1 MSVLSK
7 SLIRDRLKRQINDP
21 RSLVVTPFPIDE
33 KALDA
38 DSLDLRLGHHFLFP
52 RLPAQDAVD
61 TQGSKPRSDL
71 SVHIP
76 FGKPLV
82 LPAHQTVLGVTL
94 EFIKLPF
101 DLSGQ
106 ILTKSSI
113 ARSFLV
119 IETAP
124 WIHPNYRGC
133 LTLEIANVSNSTL
146 ILHPGMPIG
155 QLILLSVDKPVKM
168 GLLSGTYVGP
178 IRPEA
183 PTSHTSHRH

>member
-7 SLIRDRLKRQINDP
+7 SLILDRLKLEIDRP
-21 RSLVVTPFPIDE
+21 ESLVVTPFDE
-33 KALDA
+33 SALDL

-52 RLPAQDAVD
+52 KLPAEGAINAQDR
-61 TQGSKPRSDL
+61 GPRSDF

-76 FGKPLV
+76 FGQPLV
-82 LPAHQTVLGVTL
+82 LPAHQTVLGMTL
-94 EFIKLPF
+94 EFIKLPY
-101 DLSGQ
+101 DVSGQ

-133 LTLEIANVSNSTL
+133 LTLELANVSNSTL
-146 ILHPGMPIG
+146 ILNPGMRIG
-155 QLILLSVDKPVKM
+155 QLILLSIDHPDPN
-168 GLLSGTYVGP
+168 GELSGAYVGP
-178 IRPEA
+178 VRPEA
-183 PTSHTSHRH
+183 APHQSSHKH

>member
-7 SLIRDRLKRQINDP
+7 SLILDRLGRQIDDP
-21 RSLVVTPFPIDE
+21 LSFVVTPFDE
-33 KALDA
+33 LALDA

-61 TQGSKPRSDL
+61 TQGDKLRSDL

-76 FGKPLV
+76 SGKPLV

-94 EFIKLPF
+94 EFIKLPY
-101 DLSGQ
+101 DVSGQ

-155 QLILLSVDKPVKM
+155 QLILISIDKPEKIN
-168 GLLSGTYVGP
+168 GLSGTYLGP

-183 PTSHTSHRH
+183 PPNKASHKH

>member
-1 MSVLSK
+1 MSVFSK
-7 SLIRDRLKRQINDP
+7 SLIRDRLKRQIDAP
-21 RSLVVTPFPIDE
+21 QSFVVTPFDE
-33 KALDA
+33 DESAMDA

-52 RLPAQDAVD
+52 RLPAQDVVD
-61 TQGSKPRSDL
+61 TQGDKPRSDL

-94 EFIKLPF
+94 EFIKLPY
-101 DLSGQ
+101 DVSGQ

-155 QLILLSVDKPVKM
+155 QLILLLVNKPDEI
-168 GLLSGTYVGP
+168 GSLSGTYVGP

-183 PTSHTSHRH
+183 PQNQAKHKH

>member
-1 MSVLSK
+1 MLSK
-7 SLIRDRLKRQINDP
+7 SLILKRLGLQIEDS
-21 RSLVVTPFPIDE
+21 RSFVVTPFRE
-33 KALDA
+33 SALDT
-38 DSLDLRLGHHFLFP
+38 DSIDLRLGHYFLFP
-52 RLPAQDAVD
+52 RLPAAESVD
-61 TQGSKPRSDL
+61 TQSSKPRSDL

-76 FGKPLV
+76 SGFPLV

-101 DLSGQ
+101 DVSGQ

-155 QLILLSVDKPVKM
+155 QLILLSIEEPDEVEH
-168 GLLSGTYVGP
+168 LSGSYVGP
-178 IRPEA
+178 IRPET
-183 PTSHTSHRH
+183 PSSQMSHKH

>member
-7 SLIRDRLKRQINDP
+7 SLILDRLKRQIDDP
-21 RSLVVTPFPIDE
+21 QSFVVTPF
-33 KALDA
+33 KKSALDA

-61 TQGSKPRSDL
+61 TQGDKPRSDL

-76 FGKPLV
+76 SGEPLV

-94 EFIKLPF
+94 EFIKLPY
-101 DLSGQ
+101 DVSGQ

-155 QLILLSVDKPVKM
+155 QLILLSVDKPDKIE
-168 GLLSGTYVGP
+168 GLSGTYVGP

-183 PTSHTSHRH
+183 PPSKASHKH